1 MRLAELLER
10 LEYTQSDN
18 YLQKG
23 SVSFNR
29 AVGYGHLYRKA
40 AQNPCRLQGVYA
52 LREARSPIPVVYVCD
67 IASEEKASEVHRLVW
82 NQDSVPFLIVNSP
95 DTVRVFPGF
104 SLSDPGGKGIEEI
117 ADTLKSTAVD
127 SGVVWRSWGRYVRPD
142 QRVNRSLLKNLQ
154 ELDRRLQNDGLEQ
167 PVSHALIGK
176 YVYLHYLRDRQIL
189 SHRKLESF
197 GVSEDAVF
205 GRHATLDALQALCS
219 RLDDWLNGEVFPLEF
234 CKRALN
240 DRRVS
245 RVAAT
250 FNGDRPIGEKS
261 WQLHLDFTAY
271 DFSYIPIETLST
283 IYEQF
288 LHATHGKDPSRGR
301 RAGAYYTPIPVVN
314 LMLSEL
320 EERRPLRSGM
330 RVFDPAC
337 GSGAFLVQA
346 FRRLIES
353 EFPPDATHPSPKQLR
368 ELLENHFFGVD
379 TDSDACNIARF
390 SLTLTLLDYVDLP
403 DLENKENSNG
413 DQRLPSLHRNIFCD
427 NFFNDDAE
435 WHRTLMRK
443 KADWLVG
450 NPPWKKLTK
459 KNARPEDEPVEN
471 WIKQEKK
478 LRPVGKKQLARAFAW
493 RAAEYVNQDGE
504 IALFLPAMTL
514 SEIDAKAFRSRFF
527 EKMSVRSL
535 MNFSNLRHVISGGRF
550 EAAAMAVFYQASDQ
564 NAEMDV
570 DEDAI
575 RVYSPLAAN
584 QETKTN
590 ETWSLILNASEIQDV
605 PLADVIDGSALPWKI
620 ASWGSH
626 LDMRLIRSVQRRF
639 TTIRDMEI
647 EKIAIVCEG
656 PQLREGDTLRPS
668 RGNEPLPDLIGEPVL
683 NVRALRNLRNFF
695 IFPEASVQQ
704 NKKSLIRT
712 RGGKKGLEVC
722 RPPHVLVSAARKFA
736 VYSERFII
744 VPPRQIGIISQNDDK
759 NLLKALSVFLNSE
772 FAFYHEFFMSPQYG
786 VDFDR
791 STVES
796 LRGLPTPLMQMDVE
810 DLRSWAKLHDELVKE
825 TVSAYKNEGLLKGDQ
840 GSNRSCRGSIL
851 SPKTMNRM
859 NEFVYDSLGLSVR
872 EREVIQDMVRVRLNL
887 DDGKLGEA
895 AVGKPTASELRKYGT
910 SLRDEL
916 DDYISG
922 EGIGVHG
929 IEIIHESQSGMIS
942 VKLIPHSSERQ
953 QVAVL
958 AADAPEA
965 AALEAFRAQIRR
977 QKAQWV
983 YFDRNLRIYDRNRTC
998 IMKPMRKFHWTRTQA
1013 RLDAM
1018 EIISESIARRE

>member
-1 MRLAELLER
+1 
-10 LEYTQSDN
+10 
-18 YLQKG
+18 
-23 SVSFNR
+23 
-29 AVGYGHLYRKA
+29 
-40 AQNPCRLQGVYA
+40 
-52 LREARSPIPVVYVCD
+52 
-67 IASEEKASEVHRLVW
+67 
-82 NQDSVPFLIVNSP
+82 
-95 DTVRVFPGF
+95 
-104 SLSDPGGKGIEEI
+104 
-117 ADTLKSTAVD
+117 
-127 SGVVWRSWGRYVRPD
+127 
-142 QRVNRSLLKNLQ
+142 
-154 ELDRRLQNDGLEQ
+154 
-167 PVSHALIGK
+167 
-176 YVYLHYLRDRQIL
+176 
-189 SHRKLESF
+189 
-197 GVSEDAVF
+197 
-205 GRHATLDALQALCS
+205 
-219 RLDDWLNGEVFPLEF
+219 
-234 CKRALN
+234 
-240 DRRVS
+240 
-245 RVAAT
+245 
-250 FNGDRPIGEKS
+250 
-261 WQLHLDFTAY
+261 
-271 DFSYIPIETLST
+271 
-283 IYEQF
+283 
-288 LHATHGKDPSRGR
+288 
-301 RAGAYYTPIPVVN
+301 
-314 LMLSEL
+314 MLSEL

-413 DQRLPSLHRNIFCD
+413 DQRLPSLNGNIFCD

-435 WHRTLMRK
+435 WQRTLMQK
-443 KADWLVG
+443 KADWVIG

-471 WIKQEKK
+471 WIEQEEK

-514 SEIDAKAFRSRFF
+514 SEIPAKAFRSRFF
-527 EKMSVRSL
+527 EMMSVRSL

-550 EAAAMAVFYQASDQ
+550 EAAAMAVFYQPKDQ
-564 NAEMDV
+564 DAQIDAE
-570 DEDAI
+570 DEAI

-584 QETKTN
+584 QETGTN

-605 PLADVIDGSALPWKI
+605 PLADVIDGSALPWKV

-639 TTIRDMEI
+639 TTIEDL
-647 EKIAIVCEG
+647 EKGGSLLISEG
-656 PQLREGDTLRPS
+656 LQLRTSQEGEEGEEVEEIFLPENGRTIEFPS
-668 RGNEPLPDLIGEPVL
+668 LEG
-683 NVRALRNLRNFF
+683 LRNFF
-695 IFPEASVQQ
+695 AFPT
-704 NKKSLIRT
+704 KSIVRVAPEKECVRKG
-712 RGGKKGLEVC
+712 RGQLALSIC
-722 RPPHVLVSAARKFA
+722 DPPHVIVSETRNCA
-736 VYSERFII
+736 VFSEEFLII
-744 VPPRQIGIISQNDDK
+744 PPRQIGIISPDDDK
-759 NLLKALSVFLNSE
+759 DLLKALSVFLSSE
-772 FAFYHEFFMSPQYG
+772 FAFYFEFFASTCMG
-786 VDFDR
+786 VER
-791 STVES
+791 PVST
-796 LRGLPTPLMQMDVE
+796 LAT
-810 DLRSWAKLHDELVKE
+810 LRSVPAPFLEMSRQDMKTWAELHDELVKE
-825 TVSAYKNEGLLKGDQ
+825 TVSAYKNEGLLDGN
-840 GSNRSCRGSIL
+840 NRSRRGSIV
-851 SPKTMNRM
+851 SPKTLERM
-859 NEFVYDSLGLSVR
+859 NKHVYDSLGLSVR

-916 DDYISG
+916 DDYVCG

-929 IEIIHESQSGMIS
+929 IEIIHDSQSGMIS

-965 AALEAFRAQIRR
+965 AALEAFRAQIR
-977 QKAQWV
+977 QKLAQWV

-998 IMKPMRKFHWTRTQA
+998 IMKPMQKFHWTRTQA